1 MSNSKK
7 AEYYQQVQNLIIR
20 IKQAEEQGDDAS
32 ELYSRLEQ
40 ILNSYLEEK
49 YKDSPLLRRSNIS

>member
-1 MSNSKK
+1 LSNTKK
-7 AEYYQQVQNLIIR
+7 AEYYQQVQNLIFK

-32 ELYSRLEQ
+32 ELYYRLEQ

-49 YKDSPLLRRSNIS
+49 YKDSPLLRRSHIS